1 MQRDKVGKIV
11 PIGKGLCRVI
21 VRSRKLAE
29 RLSSV
34 PGVEVR
40 AQDAEYLG
48 WWIIFPESMRALIEP
63 VFREKT
69 IVTEHASQL
78 SLLDMDAGDSGNSQE
93 ESPRKCCDGTGEG
106 NGSGTPG

>member
-1 MQRDKVGKIV
+1 MQRDRVGKIV

-48 WWIIFPESMRALIEP
+48 WWVIFPESMRALIEP

-69 IVTEHASQL
+69 IVTEHAAQL
-78 SLLDMDAGDSGNSQE
+78 SLLDIDAGDAGNSKGE
-93 ESPRKCCDGTGEG
+93 PPEKCGDGTGEG